1 MVGERD
7 RDRDTVRW
15 ETGDATPPQFN
26 NGGMQM
32 VGQLHGGQ
40 AASQQQQQKQQQSQR
55 DLQLQ
60 QQQQQQQLQLQQQQ
74 QQILQQQQQQQQ
86 TSNWIE
92 TETLGRNPATGSAS
106 AIGNIGHIQAPGY
119 GIGVGIGID
128 VTHEPSDNN
137 DNQAYYDTSGN
148 VDWVR
153 AMGTG
158 GASSFGCGTGA
169 VPTTGNLAYNNDTTA
184 TAAGAVN
191 ISQRNLNNI
200 AGGGGGGGGGSIG
213 NLDYADGGSITGASA
228 TTTHTAGGPMGNG
241 GIGGVGGMVG
251 GGSQNIVGIGG
262 ASTGAGSTG
271 AVGKEVRY
279 APFPIPS
286 PTHSNPTTSQLHGS
300 MGAGALQRA
309 HSRSMSSIP
318 PPEPFMIAQSKQ
330 MNSRVSINVGGVKH
344 EVLWR
349 TLERL
354 PHTRLGRLRE
364 CTTHE
369 AIIELCDDYSI
380 VDNEYFFDRHPK
392 SFSSI
397 LNFYRTGKLHI
408 VDEMCVL
415 AFSDDLEYWGVDEL
429 YLESCCQHKY
439 HQRKENVHE
448 EMRKE
453 AESLRQRD
461 EEEFGEGKCAE
472 YQKYL
477 WELLEKPNTSFAA
490 RVIAVISILFIVL
503 STIALTLNTLPQL
516 QHSENGT
523 PSDNPQLAMVEAVCI
538 SWFTLEYIL
547 RFSASPDKWKFFKG
561 GLNIID
567 LLAILP
573 YFVSLFLLETNK
585 NATDQFQDV
594 RRVVQVFR
602 IMRILR
608 ILKLARHSTGLQS
621 LGFTLRNSY
630 KELGLLMLFL
640 AMGVL
645 IFSSLAYFAEKDEKD
660 TKFVSIPETFWW
672 AGITMTTVGYGD
684 IYPTTALGKVIG
696 TVCCICGVLVIALPI
711 PIIVN
716 NFAEFYKNQMRR
728 EKALKRREA
737 LDRAKRE
744 GSIVSFHHINLKD
757 AFAKSMDL
765 IDVIVDTEKRESRT
779 RSIKNW
785 HRLTH
790 ALRRSSTGHNLSQ
803 TDGNSTEDGESTSG
817 GGRNPATTGAGCYR
831 NYDHMANMRNSN
843 MTHHFR
849 PSVPD
854 QESVPPYSYVDTPN
868 AHLTSMT
875 AMESYKREQQQRQ
888 LQAQLLREQREK
900 LEQLAAQQEADA
912 ALLTTAAA
920 TLLNV
925 TKPLTTTTPANANV
939 VGTANGGA
947 NVVSGSGNAAGS
959 GSTSATVA
967 AAAAATASAS
977 AADQDT
983 AANSS
988 QAGDSVSLVPSGPR
1002 PLQMMIAPGE
1012 VAELRRQVALE
1023 NLQNQRMD
1031 NLEQDVPVEFECC
1044 FCTTKDFKEFTDAEG
1059 VISLPTSDFHKSVC
1073 LEMRMAANQA
1083 ANRHLRANQ
1092 YGLLAPPTHMP
1103 GPLLPT
1109 SQPQLAGTI
1118 AAATGDAHAE
1128 VIFSIGGGGGGVA
1141 MRTPHHL
1148 PHHTATG
1155 LAPIASQSSST
1166 SSSYGT
1172 TTSTTIALPLDA
1184 TPFRYPPFITSYSNN
1199 NFNYNYN
1206 NNFNT
1211 TSVGACPGLSM
1222 ATGNVALTLGSNL
1235 NNNFNVNIN
1244 NNNNA
1249 DLASVDSSDTY
1260 ASCQTHPFH
1269 SQGDLT
1275 ADLADEACA
1284 LDIDMDNLYINPL
1297 EKETTTSASG
1307 PGTTGYIVGLPPT
1320 GATGLTAMGLARS
1333 QVKKSTSGDTA
1344 LRNLAAGGLSPMD
1357 EIYQNFEVQER
1368 GSRVS
1373 LNENPVP
1380 KHRKT
1385 RFQSFTSISGGA
1397 GATNK
1402 PRARFEEVKIIQDG
1416 MSGSH
1421 ESSPASSGS
1430 KKKRSSFMPGKSLA
1444 TATKLINQHL
1454 FGIQNVGQ
1462 KAKFE
1467 SKHSSSIDSID
1478 ASPNLEQHRRS
1489 KSILKNKS
1497 DISRVLADPESER
1510 LLADNMSG
1518 SGVSDNGTVMGES
1531 GSDYS
1536 PNKLPHSILAKSISP
1551 PPLRHRMLIQQRS
1564 GPANLQS
1571 RPTKFQTPRY
1581 PEEQALRQVKPMLA
1595 RSSATSHMSGDS
1607 RYDSTNRD
1615 SSLDSETTFT
1625 SNVNIRS
1632 DPGDGGATVSNG
1644 EAGGS
1649 SDENRSLLQRGNS
1662 DEQNERDDGA
1672 GGDAGAT

>member
-7 RDRDTVRW
+7 RDRETVRW

-26 NGGMQM
+26 NGGTQM

-40 AASQQQQQKQQQSQR
+40 AASQQQQQKQQQQQSQR

-60 QQQQQQQLQLQQQQ
+60 QQHLQLQQQQ
-74 QQILQQQQQQQQ
+74 QQLLQQQQQHQQ

-92 TETLGRNPATGSAS
+92 NETLSRSPAAGGTGAVGS
-106 AIGNIGHIQAPGY
+106 IGHIAQSYGI
-119 GIGVGIGID
+119 GIGVGIEHG
-128 VTHEPSDNN
+128 DNN

-148 VDWVR
+148 VDWGR

-158 GASSFGCGTGA
+158 GASSFGCGTGT
-169 VPTTGNLAYNNDTTA
+169 VPTTGTLAYNNDASA
-184 TAAGAVN
+184 TAAAAAAATA
-191 ISQRNLNNI
+191 SQRNLNNI
-200 AGGGGGGGGGSIG
+200 GGGSIG

-228 TTTHTAGGPMGNG
+228 TTTHTAGGPIGNG
-241 GIGGVGGMVG
+241 GIGGGGAFT
-251 GGSQNIVGIGG
+251 GSQNIGGIGG
-262 ASTGAGSTG
+262 ASTGAGSAG

-286 PTHSNPTTSQLHGS
+286 PTHSNPTTSHLHGS
-300 MGAGALQRA
+300 MGTGALQRV

-318 PPEPFMIAQSKQ
+318 APEPFMIAQSKQ
-330 MNSRVSINVGGVKH
+330 INSRVSINVGGVKH

-380 VDNEYFFDRHPK
+380 ADNEYFFDRHPK

-765 IDVIVDTEKRESRT
+765 IDVIVDT
-779 RSIKNW
+779 
-785 HRLTH
+785 
-790 ALRRSSTGHNLSQ
+790 GHNLSQ

-831 NYDHMANMRNSN
+831 NYDHMANLRSSN

-888 LQAQLLREQREK
+888 LQQQLLREQREK
-900 LEQLAAQQEADA
+900 LEQLAREQAD
-912 ALLTTAAA
+912 ALLTTTSAAPLFSTTVAVTTA
-920 TLLNV
+920 T
-925 TKPLTTTTPANANV
+925 ANTV
-939 VGTANGGA
+939 VLSAANGGA
-947 NVVSGSGNAAGS
+947 NVAGTAGNAIGS
-959 GSTSATVA
+959 GSTSAT
-967 AAAAATASAS
+967 AAATASG
-977 AADQDT
+977 ADDT

-988 QAGDSVSLVPSGPR
+988 QAGDSASLVPSGPR

-1059 VISLPTSDFHKSVC
+1059 VISLPTSDFHKPIC

-1083 ANRHLRANQ
+1083 SRDLRANQ
-1092 YGLLAPPTHMP
+1092 FGLLAPPILQP
-1103 GPLLPT
+1103 R
-1109 SQPQLAGTI
+1109 SQPQLAGVI
-1118 AAATGDAHAE
+1118 AAATSDSHAE
-1128 VIFSIGGGGGGVA
+1128 VIFSIGGGGGV

-1172 TTSTTIALPLDA
+1172 TTSTTIALPLD

-1222 ATGNVALTLGSNL
+1222 ATGNAALQLGSNF

-1275 ADLADEACA
+1275 ADLADEACT

-1297 EKETTTSASG
+1297 EKESSTSTSG

-1320 GATGLTAMGLARS
+1320 GATGLTAIGLARS
-1333 QVKKSTSGDTA
+1333 QVKKSASGDTA
-1344 LRNLAAGGLSPMD
+1344 LRNLAAGGISPMD

-1385 RFQSFTSISGGA
+1385 RFQSFTSKPTGA
-1397 GATNK
+1397 EVSNK
-1402 PRARFEEVKIIQDG
+1402 PRARFEEAKITQDSV
-1416 MSGSH
+1416 SGSH
-1421 ESSPASSGS
+1421 ESSPAGSGS

-1478 ASPNLEQHRRS
+1478 ASPNLEHHRRS

-1518 SGVSDNGTVMGES
+1518 SGVSDNGTVMFCLQGES

-1564 GPANLQS
+1564 GPATLQS

-1581 PEEQALRQVKPMLA
+1581 PEEQALRHVKPILA
-1595 RSSATSHMSGDS
+1595 RAAATSHMSGNN

-1615 SSLDSETTFT
+1615 SSQDSETTFT

-1632 DPGDGGATVSNG
+1632 EPGDGGAVSNG

-1662 DEQNERDDGA
+1662 DEQNDREDGA
-1672 GGDAGAT
+1672 AGDTEAT

>member
-7 RDRDTVRW
+7 RDRETVRW
-15 ETGDATPPQFN
+15 ETGASTPPTQYN
-26 NGGMQM
+26 NGVLQM

-40 AASQQQQQKQQQSQR
+40 ATSQQQQQQQQQ
-55 DLQLQ
+55 QYHHQ
-60 QQQQQQQLQLQQQQ
+60 QQQQQQQLPIQRDQQQPPQQILQKHKQLQQLQQ
-74 QQILQQQQQQQQ
+74 DYNLQQQQQQQLQ
-86 TSNWIE
+86 QQANNWIE
-92 TETLGRNPATGSAS
+92 NETLGRHSATSTTTTA
-106 AIGNIGHIQAPGY
+106 NIGDGC
-119 GIGVGIGID
+119 
-128 VTHEPSDNN
+128 
-137 DNQAYYDTSGN
+137 DNQPYYDTSGN
-148 VDWVR
+148 VDWSR

-158 GASSFGCGTGA
+158 GTGA
-169 VPTTGNLAYNNDTTA
+169 YLSGDGSLPTAGSVIYNAGQSPANARGPHHNPSAALTGNMDYID
-184 TAAGAVN
+184 G
-191 ISQRNLNNI
+191 SSI
-200 AGGGGGGGGGSIG
+200 A
-213 NLDYADGGSITGASA
+213 GASA
-228 TTTHTAGGPMGNG
+228 ATTHTAGGIQG
-241 GIGGVGGMVG
+241 GTSIASVGWASDTANAPTTTTAIATATSTSG
-251 GGSQNIVGIGG
+251 GG
-262 ASTGAGSTG
+262 T
-271 AVGKEVRY
+271 GKEVRY
-279 APFPIPS
+279 APFPITS
-286 PTHSNPTTSQLHGS
+286 PTHSNPTTSQLQQGQIN
-300 MGAGALQRA
+300 AGALQRT

-330 MNSRVSINVGGVKH
+330 MNNRVSINVGGVKH

-369 AIIELCDDYSI
+369 AIIELCDDYSLI
-380 VDNEYFFDRHPK
+380 DNEYFFDRHPK

-516 QHSENGT
+516 QHYDVDTGT
-523 PSDNPQLAMVEAVCI
+523 PTDNPQLAMVEAVCI

-765 IDVIVDTEKRESRT
+765 IDVIVDTEKRESRS

-785 HRLTH
+785 QRLTK
-790 ALRRSSTGHNLSQ
+790 ALRRSLPTGHNLSQ
-803 TDGNSTEDGESTSG
+803 TDGNSTEGDSTS
-817 GGRNPATTGAGCYR
+817 GRNPATTGIGCYK
-831 NYDHMANMRNSN
+831 NYDHVSNLRNSN
-843 MTHHFR
+843 APHQHG
-849 PSVPD
+849 SVPPD
-854 QESVPPYSYVDTPN
+854 QNDAVPPYSFDNPN
-868 AHLTSMT
+868 ARQTSMM
-875 AMESYKREQQQRQ
+875 AMESYRREQQALQ
-888 LQAQLLREQREK
+888 LQQQ
-900 LEQLAAQQEADA
+900 QQQEQMAQIVSS
-912 ALLTTAAA
+912 ALVPVS
-920 TLLNV
+920 NSI
-925 TKPLTTTTPANANV
+925 TTTLPNAN
-939 VGTANGGA
+939 TPQQQQHHLP
-947 NVVSGSGNAAGS
+947 
-959 GSTSATVA
+959 
-967 AAAAATASAS
+967 S
-977 AADQDT
+977 AADEGMST
-983 AANSS
+983 NVSAAM
-988 QAGDSVSLVPSGPR
+988 AGADENGPPSVLPV
-1002 PLQMMIAPGE
+1002 QMMIKPGE

-1023 NLQNQRMD
+1023 NLQNQRLD
-1031 NLEQDVPVEFECC
+1031 NYDQDVPVEFECC
-1044 FCTTKDFKEFTDAEG
+1044 FCTSKDFKEFTDAEG
-1059 VISLPTSDFHKSVC
+1059 VIALPTSDFHKPIC
-1073 LEMRMAANQA
+1073 YELRQA
-1083 ANRHLRANQ
+1083 ANRQLQNALPF
-1092 YGLLAPPTHMP
+1092 GGIAVTASSTPSAVMP
-1103 GPLLPT
+1103 SAST
-1109 SQPQLAGTI
+1109 
-1118 AAATGDAHAE
+1118 AAAFMSNQLQALQM
-1128 VIFSIGGGGGGVA
+1128 GGGIVTTSTGTTQSELLYSAGSGGVV
-1141 MRTPHHL
+1141 RTSL
-1148 PHHTATG
+1148 PYTATG
-1155 LAPIASQSSST
+1155 LAPISQSSST

-1172 TTSTTIALPLDA
+1172 TTSTTIALPLD
-1184 TPFRYPPFITSYSNN
+1184 TTLRYPPYVSSSTSAAIS
-1199 NFNYNYN
+1199 NFNHNYN

-1211 TSVGACPGLSM
+1211 TSLGTCHPLPMSTSQQGVTAL
-1222 ATGNVALTLGSNL
+1222 GNNFSNNNL
-1235 NNNFNVNIN
+1235 NNNF

-1260 ASCQTHPFH
+1260 ASCQTHPFL

-1275 ADLADEACA
+1275 SDLNDEVCA

-1297 EKETTTSASG
+1297 EKDSAG
-1307 PGTTGYIVGLPPT
+1307 NTTTGYMVGLPPT
-1320 GATGLTAMGLARS
+1320 PSSGQIRAH
-1333 QVKKSTSGDTA
+1333 VKKSASGDTA

-1357 EIYQNFEVQER
+1357 DVYQNFDAHER
-1368 GSRVS
+1368 GSHIS

-1385 RFQSFTSISGGA
+1385 RFQQSFSGA
-1397 GATNK
+1397 VMPSSSSSSHSTTTGATQLSK
-1402 PRARFEEVKIIQDG
+1402 PRARFEDSKLSQENQG
-1416 MSGSH
+1416 N
-1421 ESSPASSGS
+1421 ENSPASSTTS
-1430 KKKRSSFMPGKSLA
+1430 QKKKRSSFMPGKSLA

-1454 FGIQNVGQ
+1454 FGIQNVGP

-1467 SKHSSSIDSID
+1467 SKHSSSIESID
-1478 ASPNLEQHRRS
+1478 ASPNLEHHRRS

-1497 DISRVLADPESER
+1497 DVSRVLADPESER

-1536 PNKLPHSILAKSISP
+1536 PNKLPHSVLAKSISP
-1551 PPLRHRMLIQQRS
+1551 PPLRHRTLMQQRS
-1564 GPANLQS
+1564 GPATLQTK
-1571 RPTKFQTPRY
+1571 PTKFQTPRY
-1581 PEEQALRQVKPMLA
+1581 PAEEQALRQVKPVLSRA
-1595 RSSATSHMSGDS
+1595 GAASHLSGDSS

-1625 SNVNIRS
+1625 SNVNLRGEAADS
-1632 DPGDGGATVSNG
+1632 GNDGSGD
-1644 EAGGS
+1644 AGGS
-1649 SDENRSLLQRGNS
+1649 SDENRSLLQRDNS
-1662 DEQNERDDGA
+1662 NDRNEDKDDA
-1672 GGDAGAT
+1672 KDASKT

>member
-7 RDRDTVRW
+7 RDREAVRW
-15 ETGDATPPQFN
+15 ELGESTPPQFN
-26 NGGMQM
+26 NGGSQM
-32 VGQLHGGQ
+32 VGTLCGGQ
-40 AASQQQQQKQQQSQR
+40 AAGQQQQQ
-55 DLQLQ
+55 LQHQ
-60 QQQQQQQLQLQQQQ
+60 QQQQQQQQQKHH
-74 QQILQQQQQQQQ
+74 QQQQQQQQ
-86 TSNWIE
+86 QQQHQYYQQQQQTTNWVENE
-92 TETLGRNPATGSAS
+92 TIGS
-106 AIGNIGHIQAPGY
+106 GG
-119 GIGVGIGID
+119 
-128 VTHEPSDNN
+128 SDN
-137 DNQAYYDTSGN
+137 QPYYDTSGN
-148 VDWVR
+148 VDWAR

-158 GASSFGCGTGA
+158 GAGSYGCGTSVGGITA
-169 VPTTGNLAYNNDTTA
+169 GGSSSNLGRYDPAIGYIEAGSTSLGGDTNNLSYGTSVANTN
-184 TAAGAVN
+184 TN
-191 ISQRNLNNI
+191 T
-200 AGGGGGGGGGSIG
+200 GGGGAGTTSGSGGGGGS
-213 NLDYADGGSITGASA
+213 T
-228 TTTHTAGGPMGNG
+228 
-241 GIGGVGGMVG
+241 
-251 GGSQNIVGIGG
+251 
-262 ASTGAGSTG
+262 
-271 AVGKEVRY
+271 GKEVRY
-279 APFPIPS
+279 APFPITS
-286 PTHSNPTTSQLHGS
+286 PTNSNPTTSQPPAL
-300 MGAGALQRA
+300 LQRT

-330 MNSRVSINVGGVKH
+330 MNTRVSINVGGVKH

-369 AIIELCDDYSI
+369 SITELCDDYSL

-516 QHSENGT
+516 QTDHNGT
-523 PSDNPQLAMVEAVCI
+523 PQDNPQLAMVEAVCI
-538 SWFTLEYIL
+538 SWFTLEYVL

-645 IFSSLAYFAEKDEKD
+645 IFSSLAYFAEKDEPQ

-765 IDVIVDTEKRESRT
+765 IDVIVDTEKRESRSK
-779 RSIKNW
+779 SISNW
-785 HRLTH
+785 QRLTQ
-790 ALRRSSTGHNLSQ
+790 AIRRSPTGHNISQ
-803 TDGNSTEDGESTSG
+803 TDGNSTEGESSM
-817 GGRNPATTGAGCYR
+817 GRNPATTGPGCYKSF
-831 NYDHMANMRNSN
+831 DHVASLRHSN
-843 MTHHFR
+843 MSQHHR
-849 PSVPD
+849 TSVPD
-854 QESVPPYSYVDTPN
+854 TDAVPPYSVEN
-868 AHLTSMT
+868 QSQKTSMN
-875 AMESYKREQQQRQ
+875 AMETYQLQQQQQQQQQKQKQ
-888 LQAQLLREQREK
+888 LQALQLLQQKEK
-900 LEQLAAQQEADA
+900 DQDQQALQLVEPGGDNISQAEAAQMM
-912 ALLTTAAA
+912 
-920 TLLNV
+920 V
-925 TKPLTTTTPANANV
+925 T
-939 VGTANGGA
+939 
-947 NVVSGSGNAAGS
+947 
-959 GSTSATVA
+959 
-967 AAAAATASAS
+967 
-977 AADQDT
+977 
-983 AANSS
+983 
-988 QAGDSVSLVPSGPR
+988 
-1002 PLQMMIAPGE
+1002 PGE

-1031 NLEQDVPVEFECC
+1031 NLEQDVPTEFECC

-1059 VISLPTSDFHKSVC
+1059 VISLPTSDFHKPIC
-1073 LEMRMAANQA
+1073 LEMRSLQSNQT
-1083 ANRHLRANQ
+1083 NQ
-1092 YGLLAPPTHMP
+1092 LKLLAPPPPIPPHPSAASLMAN
-1103 GPLLPT
+1103 GDSSILLPSDMT
-1109 SQPQLAGTI
+1109 SVSAIT
-1118 AAATGDAHAE
+1118 T
-1128 VIFSIGGGGGGVA
+1128 VA
-1141 MRTPHHL
+1141 
-1148 PHHTATG
+1148 
-1155 LAPIASQSSST
+1155 SSS
-1166 SSSYGT
+1166 SASYGT
-1172 TTSTTIALPLDA
+1172 TTTTVALPLE
-1184 TPFRYPPFITSYSNN
+1184 TPLRYAPFISNNINISTN
-1199 NFNYNYN
+1199 NFNNNYN
-1206 NNFNT
+1206 NNFN
-1211 TSVGACPGLSM
+1211 SIS
-1222 ATGNVALTLGSNL
+1222 TGVANTA
-1235 NNNFNVNIN
+1235 NNNVNN
-1244 NNNNA
+1244 NYNNNA

-1260 ASCQTHPFH
+1260 ASCQTHPFL
-1269 SQGDLT
+1269 SQADLT
-1275 ADLADEACA
+1275 SDLADEACA

-1297 EKETTTSASG
+1297 EKDTQQQQQQQSVPTSTSG
-1307 PGTTGYIVGLPPT
+1307 MI
-1320 GATGLTAMGLARS
+1320 RS
-1333 QVKKSTSGDTA
+1333 QVKKSASGDTA
-1344 LRNLAAGGLSPMD
+1344 LRSLGGGVSPMD
-1357 EIYQNFEVQER
+1357 DVFQNFDVQDR

-1373 LNENPVP
+1373 LNETPVP

-1385 RFQSFTSISGGA
+1385 RFQQSS
-1397 GATNK
+1397 K
-1402 PRARFEEVKIIQDG
+1402 PRARFEDTKKLSQESLAAQDG
-1416 MSGSH
+1416 SV
-1421 ESSPASSGS
+1421 
-1430 KKKRSSFMPGKSLA
+1430 KKKRSSFMPAKSLA

-1454 FGIQNVGQ
+1454 FGIQNVGSR
-1462 KAKFE
+1462 AKFE
-1467 SKHSSSIDSID
+1467 SRHSSSIDSID
-1478 ASPNLEQHRRS
+1478 ASPNLEHHRRS

-1497 DISRVLADPESER
+1497 DVSRVLADPESER

-1518 SGVSDNGTVMGES
+1518 SGVSDNGTVMCES

-1536 PNKLPHSILAKSISP
+1536 PNKLPHSVLAKSISP
-1551 PPLRHRMLIQQRS
+1551 PPLRHRTLIQQRS
-1564 GPANLQS
+1564 GPATLQS
-1571 RPTKFQTPRY
+1571 KPTKFQTPRY
-1581 PEEQALRQVKPMLA
+1581 PEEQQLRHVKPVLS
-1595 RSSATSHMSGDS
+1595 RSSGTSQLADS
-1607 RYDSTNRD
+1607 RYDSANRD

-1625 SNVNIRS
+1625 SNVNIRDES
-1632 DPGDGGATVSNG
+1632 G
-1644 EAGGS
+1644 EGGGS
-1649 SDENRSLLQRGNS
+1649 SDENRSLIQRGNS
-1662 DEQNERDDGA
+1662 YEKSES
-1672 GGDAGAT
+1672 GGGTS

>member
-7 RDRDTVRW
+7 RDRETVRW

-26 NGGMQM
+26 NGGTQM

-40 AASQQQQQKQQQSQR
+40 AASQQQQQQKQQQSQR

-60 QQQQQQQLQLQQQQ
+60 QQQHLQLQQQQ
-74 QQILQQQQQQQQ
+74 LLQQQQQQQ

-92 TETLGRNPATGSAS
+92 NETLGRSPASGATAAVSS
-106 AIGNIGHIQAPGY
+106 LSHITQGY
-119 GIGVGIGID
+119 DLG
-128 VTHEPSDNN
+128 DNN

-148 VDWVR
+148 VDWGR

-169 VPTTGNLAYNNDTTA
+169 VPTTGNLAYNNGA
-184 TAAGAVN
+184 AASAAAGTSVTT
-191 ISQRNLNNI
+191 SQRHLNNI
-200 AGGGGGGGGGSIG
+200 GGGSIG
-213 NLDYADGGSITGASA
+213 NLDYDDGGSITGASA
-228 TTTHTAGGPMGNG
+228 TTTHTAGGLGGPMGNG
-241 GIGGVGGMVG
+241 GIGGVASPGG
-251 GGSQNIVGIGG
+251 QNIGGIGG
-262 ASTGAGSTG
+262 TGTGAGSTG

-286 PTHSNPTTSQLHGS
+286 PTHSNPTTSHMHGS
-300 MGAGALQRA
+300 MGTGALQRA

-330 MNSRVSINVGGVKH
+330 VNSRVSINVGGVKH

-765 IDVIVDTEKRESRT
+765 IDVIVDTEKRESRN

-831 NYDHMANMRNSN
+831 NFDHMANLRNSN

-888 LQAQLLREQREK
+888 LQQQLLREQREK
-900 LEQLAAQQEADA
+900 LEQLAQQQADTLLTTSVAPLLSTA
-912 ALLTTAAA
+912 ASAAVTTTAAA
-920 TLLNV
+920 NTL
-925 TKPLTTTTPANANV
+925 PII
-939 VGTANGGA
+939 TANGGA
-947 NVVSGSGNAAGS
+947 SVPSGAGNAVGS
-959 GSTSATVA
+959 GSNTA
-967 AAAAATASAS
+967 AAAAA
-977 AADQDT
+977 AAVDDT

-1031 NLEQDVPVEFECC
+1031 NFEQDVPVEFECC

-1059 VISLPTSDFHKSVC
+1059 VISLPTSDFHKPVC
-1073 LEMRMAANQA
+1073 VEMRMAANQA
-1083 ANRHLRANQ
+1083 NRDLRANQ
-1092 YGLLAPPTHMP
+1092 FGLLAPPIH
-1103 GPLLPT
+1103 LPT
-1109 SQPQLAGTI
+1109 SQPQLVGAIT
-1118 AAATGDAHAE
+1118 AATGDAHAE
-1128 VIFSIGGGGGGVA
+1128 VIFSIGGGGGV

-1148 PHHTATG
+1148 PQHTANS

-1172 TTSTTIALPLDA
+1172 TTSTTIALPLD

-1211 TSVGACPGLSM
+1211 TSVGACPALSM
-1222 ATGNVALTLGSNL
+1222 ATGNAALALGSNF

-1297 EKETTTSASG
+1297 EKESTTSTSG

-1320 GATGLTAMGLARS
+1320 GATGLTPMGLMRS

-1344 LRNLAAGGLSPMD
+1344 LRNMAAGGLSPMD
-1357 EIYQNFEVQER
+1357 EVYQNFEVQER

-1385 RFQSFTSISGGA
+1385 RFQSFTSMPTGA
-1397 GATNK
+1397 GTSNK
-1402 PRARFEEVKIIQDG
+1402 PRARFEEAKIIQDNA
-1416 MSGSH
+1416 SGSH
-1421 ESSPASSGS
+1421 DSSPAGSGS

-1478 ASPNLEQHRRS
+1478 VSPNLEQHRRS

-1564 GPANLQS
+1564 GPATLQS

-1581 PEEQALRQVKPMLA
+1581 PEEQALRHVKPMLA
-1595 RSSATSHMSGDS
+1595 RSTATSHMSGDS

-1615 SSLDSETTFT
+1615 SSQDSETTFT

-1632 DPGDGGATVSNG
+1632 ETGDGGAVSNG
-1644 EAGGS
+1644 EAAGS

-1662 DEQNERDDGA
+1662 DEQNDRDEN
-1672 GGDAGAT
+1672 GGGETGAT